1 MHLLFANCMLDRQME
16 KEPVISFL
24 LLTKPHHAEE
34 LEVLPIV
41 GPGRVGKSTLVAHLV
56 RKIKKIR
63 VSLQVAHQIQELK
76 ARVAEESKRHKRYKL
91 DGLVG
96 SSGASPNNKVDL
108 RMCALWVETEKLVG
122 LDEPR
127 DEIIRWL
134 MPAEGEVKPSQQVR
148 TLSIVGCA
156 GLGKTTLAKQV
167 YEKIKGDFDCKA
179 LVSVSLNPQ
188 IKDVLVKIC
197 SQVGV
202 TTSMVDDEPILVD
215 KLREHLQHKRWVA
228 EGFVHPEPGKT
239 LYEVGLK
246 YFNVLINR
254 SLIQP
259 WKEEDGLVLSCRV
272 HDVILNF
279 LASKSFEENFL
290 TLLDSSGVPP
300 SPLHSNK
307 VRRLSLQ
314 NSYQAENVVSWI
326 KSIKP
331 HVRSLACFVDC
342 KELHPLS
349 KFEVVRVLDLENC
362 GSLRNIHLENI
373 EMLLQLRYLS
383 IRRTSVS
390 ELPIGI
396 GQVQRLETLDIR
408 ETEVEQF
415 PSTIVLLE
423 KLARL
428 FVGSKVKF
436 PAEGFG
442 KMKGLEQLT
451 CFMVRK
457 QPLGFLK
464 ELGQLTNLEILE
476 AIWEDYNMGEEDYY
490 YEGSEW
496 GIFTSSLQAL
506 GSHKLHS
513 LYFRDGQ
520 SEIEICIPMDS
531 SFPALSKLRT
541 FSIGSFNS
549 LPIWMGSLANLELLN
564 LGISEF
570 TEDDMQVLGGM
581 PALEVLVISIGI
593 YTAPF
598 TISAS
603 GAFQRL
609 KSFKV
614 DSLYGVLFMPGSMPN
629 LRHLHA
635 QLYYTTGVSHDLGL
649 QHLASLVKSSAA
661 SDDHFPFVFLGR
673 ESGEPA
679 LVLEQSRAG
688 GGVQRYEG
696 GHGARRG
703 GLAGDHRELPAAPLR
718 TKHPAAR
725 VGCRS
730 TAFLGHRCAR
740 RSPTR
745 RRRST
750 TAGMKPPTPSVL
762 SLPPRAVGWVHVA
775 SLVNTRLRTAPQ
787 GIHPHPQGLN
797 YLQEVHDSLSSMII
811 GSNELVMFLKNY
823 PRMYRQPYSMHL
835 LLGNCMFGR
844 QRETELVIDFLL
856 GTKPHSGEEL
866 EVLPIVGPGRV
877 GKSTL
882 VAHVSKDERVRDHFS
897 QIIFLSDHDLKS
909 DKIMKLGTTGGVT
922 LKYPPKEAYWYFF
935 KTLTFQG
942 MDPEDHPRLAS
953 LAMKIAMT
961 LNGSLIVG
969 NKDARLLRDNFD
981 QNFWLKVLAFKRRI
995 TQKSFSKFGMHPS
1008 DLLDHSR
1015 LTHLGR
1021 IHGASET
1028 LIVYDQYQ
1036 CSSEEVV
1043 PDIKMADVAYGS
1055 VKPHGKFEALAWSF
1069 SRPSALDV
1077 EDHLR
1082 WVLLRAQVIDEEA
1095 LGRNITN
1102 RAMLQQLNMLRDA
1115 MYRGYFKLDI
1125 FRYQHHNKEW
1135 NKYKDFERTARGVV
1149 TLKYLRKETY
1159 WYFFKTLAFG
1169 TNDPEKHPR
1178 LAYLAMEMARM
1189 LNGNFIG
1196 ANGTAFVLRDNF
1208 DIDFWCKVLAFM
1220 NRIRDWAS

>member
-1 MHLLFANCMLDRQME
+1 ME
-16 KEPVISFL
+16 KAIVSAATGAMSSVLAKLAEL
-24 LLTKPHHAEE
+24 LQEEYKLAKGVRKDIECLKTELSVMNNLLRVLGDLEE
-34 LEVLPIV
+34 LDDLNKGWRDTVRELAYDIEDCIDRSITRLSHAASDAA
-41 GPGRVGKSTLVAHLV
+41 GRRLSAKQLV

-215 KLREHLQHKRWVA
+215 KLREHLQHKRYIVVVDDIWDSGPWKIIGDALVKASPGSIIIITTRLKDVAQSCCSSHGGCVYDMKPLDDDNSKRLFFKRIFDTEEKCPHELEGVSKDILKKCDGIPLAIISISSFLAVDVRRSPDQWNKVKESISSPLPGNQSVETMKSVLSLSYFNLPRHLRTCLLYLSAFPEDCEIERDRLVSRWVA

-649 QHLASLVKSSAA
+649 QHLASLVKVRIYVRAWR
-661 SDDHFPFVFLGR
+661 G
-673 ESGEPA
+673 
-679 LVLEQSRAG
+679 SR
-688 GGVQRYEG
+688 GGVQALEAQTRSVLDA
-696 GHGARRG
+696 HPNRPT
-703 GLAGDHRELPAAPLR
+703 LDFNSHFTKGDHYSR
-718 TKHPAAR
+718 H
-725 VGCRS
+725 
-730 TAFLGHRCAR
+730 F
-740 RSPTR
+740 
-745 RRRST
+745 
-750 TAGMKPPTPSVL
+750 
-762 SLPPRAVGWVHVA
+762 
-775 SLVNTRLRTAPQ
+775 TRLAIKQ
-787 GIHPHPQGLN
+787 
-797 YLQEVHDSLSSMII
+797 VA
-811 GSNELVMFLKNY
+811 
-823 PRMYRQPYSMHL
+823 
-835 LLGNCMFGR
+835 
-844 QRETELVIDFLL
+844 
-856 GTKPHSGEEL
+856 TK
-866 EVLPIVGPGRV
+866 
-877 GKSTL
+877 
-882 VAHVSKDERVRDHFS
+882 
-897 QIIFLSDHDLKS
+897 
-909 DKIMKLGTTGGVT
+909 
-922 LKYPPKEAYWYFF
+922 
-935 KTLTFQG
+935 
-942 MDPEDHPRLAS
+942 
-953 LAMKIAMT
+953 
-961 LNGSLIVG
+961 
-969 NKDARLLRDNFD
+969 
-981 QNFWLKVLAFKRRI
+981 
-995 TQKSFSKFGMHPS
+995 
-1008 DLLDHSR
+1008 
-1015 LTHLGR
+1015 
-1021 IHGASET
+1021 
-1028 LIVYDQYQ
+1028 
-1036 CSSEEVV
+1036 
-1043 PDIKMADVAYGS
+1043 
-1055 VKPHGKFEALAWSF
+1055 
-1069 SRPSALDV
+1069 
-1077 EDHLR
+1077 
-1082 WVLLRAQVIDEEA
+1082 
-1095 LGRNITN
+1095 
-1102 RAMLQQLNMLRDA
+1102 
-1115 MYRGYFKLDI
+1115 
-1125 FRYQHHNKEW
+1125 
-1135 NKYKDFERTARGVV
+1135 
-1149 TLKYLRKETY
+1149 
-1159 WYFFKTLAFG
+1159 
-1169 TNDPEKHPR
+1169 
-1178 LAYLAMEMARM
+1178 
-1189 LNGNFIG
+1189 
-1196 ANGTAFVLRDNF
+1196 
-1208 DIDFWCKVLAFM
+1208 
-1220 NRIRDWAS
+1220 

>member
-1 MHLLFANCMLDRQME
+1 MERAAVSAATGVMSSVLGKLADLLLDEYKLANGVREDIRFLMSELEPINDLLSVLADLEELDALNKGWRDRMRELAYDIEDCIDLSVARLGDASKDEGRRFGTKLMRKFNKIRVSLQVAHQIQELKARAIEESKRQKRYKLDGLVGASPNNKVDLRMCTLWVETEKLVGFDGPRNEIIRCLMPAKGEEPLQQVRTISIVGCAGLGKTTLANQVYQKIKGGFECKAFASVSQNPHMKDVLMKICSQVGATTSMADDELILVDKLRERLQHKRNGMPEAETPIVMDPSFPALPNLQTFSTNVFNSLPIWMGSLANLELLHLNIYQFTLEDLQVLGGMPALEILVLQLVGYPGLFTIGGTGEFQRLKSFQVDSLYGLLFMPGSMPNLRHLDAGLIYTRGSPKELGIQHLANLVKAKPAPLALAFAFLGTRRALQLQME

-91 DGLVG
+91 EGLVG
-96 SSGASPNNKVDL
+96 SSCASPNNKVDL

-148 TLSIVGCA
+148 TLSIIGCA

-188 IKDVLVKIC
+188 IKDVLMKIC

-215 KLREHLQHKRWVA
+215 KLREHLQHKR
-228 EGFVHPEPGKT
+228 
-239 LYEVGLK
+239 
-246 YFNVLINR
+246 
-254 SLIQP
+254 
-259 WKEEDGLVLSCRV
+259 
-272 HDVILNF
+272 
-279 LASKSFEENFL
+279 SFEENFL

-307 VRRLSLQ
+307 
-314 NSYQAENVVSWI
+314 E
-326 KSIKP
+326 
-331 HVRSLACFVDC
+331 
-342 KELHPLS
+342 
-349 KFEVVRVLDLENC
+349 FEVVRVLDLENC

-408 ETEVEQF
+408 ETEVEQL
-415 PSTIVLLE
+415 PSTIVQLE

-442 KMKGLEQLT
+442 KMQGLEQLT

-513 LYFRDGQ
+513 LCFRDGQ
-520 SEIEICIPMDS
+520 SEVEIRIPMDS
-531 SFPALSKLRT
+531 SFPALSNLRT

-581 PALEVLVISIGI
+581 PALEALVLSIGI
-593 YTAPF
+593 YTAPL

-649 QHLASLVKSSAA
+649 QHLASLVKKSRVVDEGESSKAKEAQAA
-661 SDDHFPFVFLGR
+661 QPMEEDEEEVF
-673 ESGEPA
+673 ESSESEHEEEENIPYA
-679 LVLEQSRAG
+679 
-688 GGVQRYEG
+688 
-696 GHGARRG
+696 
-703 GLAGDHRELPAAPLR
+703 D
-718 TKHPAAR
+718 
-725 VGCRS
+725 
-730 TAFLGHRCAR
+730 
-740 RSPTR
+740 
-745 RRRST
+745 
-750 TAGMKPPTPSVL
+750 
-762 SLPPRAVGWVHVA
+762 A
-775 SLVNTRLRTAPQ
+775 S
-787 GIHPHPQGLN
+787 
-797 YLQEVHDSLSSMII
+797 
-811 GSNELVMFLKNY
+811 
-823 PRMYRQPYSMHL
+823 
-835 LLGNCMFGR
+835 
-844 QRETELVIDFLL
+844 
-856 GTKPHSGEEL
+856 
-866 EVLPIVGPGRV
+866 
-877 GKSTL
+877 
-882 VAHVSKDERVRDHFS
+882 
-897 QIIFLSDHDLKS
+897 SDHED
-909 DKIMKLGTTGGVT
+909 I
-922 LKYPPKEAYWYFF
+922 EA
-935 KTLTFQG
+935 
-942 MDPEDHPRLAS
+942 D
-953 LAMKIAMT
+953 
-961 LNGSLIVG
+961 
-969 NKDARLLRDNFD
+969 
-981 QNFWLKVLAFKRRI
+981 
-995 TQKSFSKFGMHPS
+995 
-1008 DLLDHSR
+1008 
-1015 LTHLGR
+1015 
-1021 IHGASET
+1021 
-1028 LIVYDQYQ
+1028 
-1036 CSSEEVV
+1036 SSSH
-1043 PDIKMADVAYGS
+1043 D
-1055 VKPHGKFEALAWSF
+1055 
-1069 SRPSALDV
+1069 
-1077 EDHLR
+1077 
-1082 WVLLRAQVIDEEA
+1082 DE
-1095 LGRNITN
+1095 
-1102 RAMLQQLNMLRDA
+1102 
-1115 MYRGYFKLDI
+1115 
-1125 FRYQHHNKEW
+1125 
-1135 NKYKDFERTARGVV
+1135 
-1149 TLKYLRKETY
+1149 
-1159 WYFFKTLAFG
+1159 
-1169 TNDPEKHPR
+1169 
-1178 LAYLAMEMARM
+1178 
-1189 LNGNFIG
+1189 
-1196 ANGTAFVLRDNF
+1196 
-1208 DIDFWCKVLAFM
+1208 
-1220 NRIRDWAS
+1220 